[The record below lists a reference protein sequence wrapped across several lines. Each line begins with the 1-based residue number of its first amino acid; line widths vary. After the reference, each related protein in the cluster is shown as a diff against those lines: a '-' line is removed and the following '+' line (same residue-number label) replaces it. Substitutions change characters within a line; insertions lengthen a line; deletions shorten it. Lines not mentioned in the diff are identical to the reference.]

1 MADQLW
7 VARYILSRVAEDFGI
22 TVTFDPKLFK
32 DFSGAGGHINFSTNT
47 LRAGEGG
54 LKAIEG
60 IMSKL
65 EERHKLHLD
74 VYGDNSLRLSG
85 QFETSSVDK
94 FTYGPGN
101 RSASCRIP
109 TTTYANDGAGYL
121 EDRRPASDINPYVAC
136 AAILDTVV
144 LDGTNFGELH
154 EVYMKWQ
161 EWKKTAEIEEV

>member
-1 MADQLW
+1 M
-7 VARYILSRVAEDFGI
+7 
-22 TVTFDPKLFK
+22 TFDPKLFK
-32 DFSGAGGHINFSTNT
+32 DFSGAGGHINFSTKT

-54 LKAIEG
+54 IKAIEA
-60 IMSKL
+60 IMEKL
-65 EERHKLHLD
+65 EAKHKQHID

-85 QFETSSVDK
+85 LFETSSVDK

-101 RSASCRIP
+101 RAASCRIP

-161 EWKKTAEIEEV
+161 EWKKTADIEEV